1 MNLSK
6 LTAFLHVFISSV
18 CGARKR
24 RTRAAMCS
32 PEMLESRQ
40 VMTASMLGT
49 VSPQG
54 EWKLDTNGM
63 PGHEID
69 RNYGL
74 PEDQFVVG
82 NWTGQGDQLGVARK
96 RPDGFMHWYLNT
108 DAAVSPVHEIDFLYG
123 LAGDTAVVGDWNG
136 NGTTDAGVVRKNP
149 SGGLDWY
156 LDLNRDPNAERV
168 QAFGLHGDIP
178 VVGDWDNNGTANV
191 GVVRRTSTGFLEW
204 HMDVTGDAWPEVSRI
219 FGVAG
224 DVPLVGDWDRNGRI
238 DLGVARP
245 PQAGGSEWQILRD
258 TNGDPLP
265 DLPVLSGGSSSAKP
279 VVGNWRFS
287 EVNVVDL
294 NVSGGRAVQDG
305 QNGSQTISFG
315 TLVQGEPPRE
325 LTFQIWNSGTTAL
338 QLSSLTVPQG
348 FIITDGLTGVIQP
361 GQSDLVKI
369 QLPSTTAKSFSGDVT
384 FVTNDG
390 NESPFNFAISGTVE
404 PAAPKLELTGNGD
417 LGQILLGTTGAA
429 LERIFTLKNSGNSP
443 LDYSASINNSTF
455 RIVSGQQGTIPRG
468 GTATVKVQLNS
479 VTVGTKSS
487 TLTITSNAVN
497 VSSPVVRTLSAVVV
511 APSPVLAV
519 TGSGAFGEVGLNS
532 TGAVQERIFTITN
545 PGNAPL
551 TFSASSNSAQ
561 FAVVGGQSGTVM
573 PNGGMATVLV
583 RMLTSTV
590 GPKSGTLTIQSNATS
605 APTRQYALSGT
616 VVQGTARIDV
626 VGSVDFGEVALN
638 ATSGSADREIIVRN
652 SGTAPLTYTATVS
665 NSNFTIVSGAAVTVP
680 ANGGTARIVIRMRTA
695 TVGTKSATLTIH
707 SNDNSRPSVPVSLTG
722 TVVAVPSTAT
732 PEVAVSIGTKTLA
745 PAEIGQLYFGS
756 GTTAVRQQTFT
767 IRNTG
772 TGTLKITS
780 PSVIGEYTFQNLPT
794 SLAPGESRV
803 VTVRMVATSTGTKL
817 GQLTFST
824 NDSDEG
830 RIRINLLGRMLPPIT
845 SVQGQATSPVNGIF
859 TLYASGTQAI
869 FLDPSYGNTPF
880 NGRYDLTVGGNK
892 SPFSS
897 ALTKLVIVS
906 SVRPDVQNWTNVT
919 VVWQSPAGTVVIPS
933 VRSRLDLFGGL

>member
-1 MNLSK
+1 MNRSK

-24 RTRAAMCS
+24 RTRGPVCS
-32 PEMLESRQ
+32 PEALESRQ

-54 EWKLDTNGM
+54 EWRLDTNGM

-74 PEDQFVVG
+74 PQDQFVVG
-82 NWTGQGDQLGVARK
+82 NWTGQGDQMGVARK

-136 NGTTDAGVVRKNP
+136 NGTTDAGVVRKNL

-191 GVVRRTSTGFLEW
+191 GVVRLTSTGFLEW

-219 FGVAG
+219 FGVVG
-224 DVPLVGDWDRNGRI
+224 DVPLVGDWDGNGRI

-245 PQAGGSEWQILRD
+245 PQAGSSEWQILRD

-287 EVNVVDL
+287 EVKVVDL
-294 NVSGGRAVQDG
+294 NVSGGRAVLDG
-305 QNGSQTISFG
+305 QSGSQTISFG

-325 LTFQIWNSGTTAL
+325 MTFQIWNSGTTAL

-348 FIITDGLTGVIQP
+348 FIVTDGLSAVIQP

-404 PAAPKLELTGNGD
+404 PAAPKLELSGSGD
-417 LGQILLGTTGAA
+417 LGQILLGTTGTA
-429 LERIFTLKNSGNSP
+429 LERIFTLRNPGNSP
-443 LDYSASINNSTF
+443 LVYSAAIDNSVF

-479 VTVGTKSS
+479 VTLGAKTS
-487 TLTITSNAVN
+487 TLTLTSNAVN
-497 VSSPVVRTLSAVVV
+497 VTSPVSRTLSATVV
-511 APSPVLAV
+511 APAPVLDV
-519 TGSGAFGEVGLNS
+519 MGNGAFGSVGLNS
-532 TGAVQERIFTITN
+532 TGSVQERIFTITN
-545 PGNAPL
+545 SGNAPL
-551 TFSASSNSAQ
+551 TFTASSINSQ
-561 FAVVGGQSGTVM
+561 FVVVAGQSGTVM
-573 PNGGMATVLV
+573 PNGGMATIHV
-583 RMLTSTV
+583 RMLTNAIGS
-590 GPKSGTLTIQSNATS
+590 KSGTLNIQSNATS
-605 APTRQYALSGT
+605 NPTRQLDLSGT
-616 VVQGTARIDV
+616 VVQGAARIEI
-626 VGSVDFGEVALN
+626 VGGGSFGEVVLN
-638 ATSGSADREIIVRN
+638 ATNSSAEREIIVRN
-652 SGTAPLTYTATVS
+652 TGTASLTYTATVS
-665 NSNFTIVSGAAVTVP
+665 NSDFSIISGANVTVP
-680 ANGGTARIVIRMRTA
+680 ANGGTARIVIRMKTS
-695 TVGTKSATLTIH
+695 TVGPKSATLTIR
-707 SNDNSRPSVPVSLTG
+707 SNDSSRPSVQIALTG
-722 TVVAVPSTAT
+722 NVVTVPSTAT
-732 PEVAVSIGTKTLA
+732 PEVAVSINSRTLA
-745 PAEIGQLYFGS
+745 PAEIGQLYYGS
-756 GTTAVRQQTFT
+756 GTTPVREQTFV

-772 TGTLKITS
+772 SGTLKITS
-780 PSVIGEYTFQNLPT
+780 PSVTGEYTVLNMP
-794 SLAPGESRV
+794 SSIASRDSRV
-803 VTVRMVATSTGTKL
+803 VTVRMSSTSTGTKL
-817 GQLTFST
+817 GQLSFTT

-830 RIRINLLGRMLPPIT
+830 HVRINLLGRILPAIT
-845 SVQGQATSPVNGIF
+845 PVQGTAISPVNGVLTIN
-859 TLYASGTQAI
+859 YSGTPI
-869 FLDPSYGNTPF
+869 HLDPSYSYTPF

-892 SPFSS
+892 TPFSS
-897 ALTKLVIVS
+897 ALTKLVIIS
-906 SVRPDVQNWTNVT
+906 NVRPDVQNWTAVT
-919 VVWQSPAGTVVIPS
+919 VVWQSPNGSVTLPD
-933 VRSRLDLFGGL
+933 VRSRLDLFGGQ